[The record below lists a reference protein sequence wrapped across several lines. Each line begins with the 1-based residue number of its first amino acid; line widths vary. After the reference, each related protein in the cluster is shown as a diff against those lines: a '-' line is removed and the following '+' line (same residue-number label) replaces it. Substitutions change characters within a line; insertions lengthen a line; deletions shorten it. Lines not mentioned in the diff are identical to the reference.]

1 MEEAPVYNQEGKQT
15 GTVQLPAHIFNA
27 PWNPDLVHQVITS
40 MQSNLRPP
48 VAHTK
53 DRGEV
58 RGGGAKPWRQKGTG
72 RARHGSNR
80 SPIWVGGGVTHG
92 PRNEKNYAKQINKKM
107 RTKAL
112 YAVLS
117 QKLRDG
123 EIIFLEDISL
133 GAPKTAEAKK
143 TLIAL
148 SKTEGF
154 ERLATKKRNALL
166 LALSEK
172 NEAVERSFGN
182 IGNMAVE
189 EVRNLNPLAILT
201 YTYLV
206 ITNPAESVKTL
217 EERYG
222 AKKAAA

>member
-1 MEEAPVYNQEGKQT
+1 MEEAPVYNQEGKKT
-15 GTVQLPAHIFNA
+15 GTIKLPAHIFDA
-27 PWNPDLVHQVITS
+27 KWNPDLVHQVVTS

-92 PRNEKNYAKQINKKM
+92 PRNEKDYTKQINKKM

-143 TLIAL
+143 ILTAL
-148 SKTEGF
+148 SQQKGF
-154 ERLATKKRNALL
+154 EKLATKKRNALL
-166 LALSEK
+166 LALPEK
-172 NEAVERSFGN
+172 NEAVGRSFSN
-182 IGNMAVE
+182 IGNMTVE

-201 YTYLV
+201 HTYLV
-206 ITNPAESVKTL
+206 ITNPAESVKAL
-217 EERYG
+217 EGRYG
-222 AKKAAA
+222 AKKAAP